1 MASWRENTDLRVW
14 PSLLLPPTWKTI
26 KIIMVMVIMMVMVMV
41 MVMRL
46 LTKKSEVGEAARAA
60 YSKPLPAGISDIA

>member
-26 KIIMVMVIMMVMVMV
+26 KIMMVMTMVMMMVMMMVMVMV
-41 MVMRL
+41 MVM
-46 LTKKSEVGEAARAA
+46 GW
-60 YSKPLPAGISDIA
+60 